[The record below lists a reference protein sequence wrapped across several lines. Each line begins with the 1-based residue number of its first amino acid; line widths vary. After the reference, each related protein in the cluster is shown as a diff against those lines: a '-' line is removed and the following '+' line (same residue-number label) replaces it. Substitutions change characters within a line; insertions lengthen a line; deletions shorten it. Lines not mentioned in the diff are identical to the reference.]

1 MHYFAIVGGL
11 VLLIWSA
18 DRFVTGASMAAHH
31 LGVAPLIIGL
41 IIVGFGT
48 SAPEMLVSVT
58 AAMDGAPEL
67 ALGNAIGSDIV
78 NIALIL
84 GLAALISPIAVQS
97 KILRRELPLLIIATA
112 CLGWQL
118 VDGRLSRAEGFVDLA
133 LFSAVIGWS
142 LWLGIREKGDRL
154 DLDISQ
160 EIEIR
165 SMSLRWACFWVVV
178 GLAGLIVSSRLL
190 VWGAVVLAKSM
201 GISDLVVG
209 LTIVAIGTSLPEM
222 ASTVVAAR
230 KGEHD
235 LAVGNIIGSN
245 LFNTLAV
252 VGLAASIE
260 PFSVAAGVL
269 VRDFSVLFL
278 LTVLLLVFGIG
289 LNGKS
294 GRINRLE
301 GSAFLVIYAG
311 YTAWLLLST

>member
-1 MHYFAIVGGL
+1 MHYLAILGGL

-31 LGVAPLIIGL
+31 LGVAPLVIGL
-41 IIVGFGT
+41 VIVGFGT

-58 AAMDGAPEL
+58 AAMDGSPEL

-97 KILRRELPLLIIATA
+97 QILRRELPLLIIATG
-112 CLGWQL
+112 CVGWQL
-118 VDGRLSRAEGFVDLA
+118 MDGRLSRTEGLIDLA
-133 LFSAVIGWS
+133 LFGAVIGWS
-142 LWLGIREKGDRL
+142 VWLGIREKGDS
-154 DLDISQ
+154 LDIDVSQ

-165 SMSLRWACFWVVV
+165 SMTLPWACVWVAI
-178 GLAGLIVSSRLL
+178 GLIGLIVSSRLL
-190 VWGAVVLAKSM
+190 VWGAVILAKSI

-209 LTIVAIGTSLPEM
+209 LTIVAIGTSLPEL

-252 VGLAASIE
+252 VGLAASIK
-260 PFSVAAGVL
+260 PFPVAAGVL
-269 VRDFSVLFL
+269 ARDYSVLIV
-278 LTVLLLVFGIG
+278 LTVLLFIFGIG
-289 LNGKS
+289 MKGTS

-301 GSAFLVIYAG
+301 GAAFLVIYAG
-311 YTAWLLLST
+311 YTAWLLISL

>member
-118 VDGRLSRAEGFVDLA
+118 VDGRLGRDTDGGDEEPGARFDGHVDEFIELA
-133 LFSAVIGWS
+133 L
-142 LWLGIREKGDRL
+142 
-154 DLDISQ
+154 
-160 EIEIR
+160 
-165 SMSLRWACFWVVV
+165 CVVV
-178 GLAGLIVSSRLL
+178 
-190 VWGAVVLAKSM
+190 
-201 GISDLVVG
+201 
-209 LTIVAIGTSLPEM
+209 
-222 ASTVVAAR
+222 AR
-230 KGEHD
+230 K
-235 LAVGNIIGSN
+235 
-245 LFNTLAV
+245 
-252 VGLAASIE
+252 
-260 PFSVAAGVL
+260 
-269 VRDFSVLFL
+269 
-278 LTVLLLVFGIG
+278 
-289 LNGKS
+289 
-294 GRINRLE
+294 
-301 GSAFLVIYAG
+301 
-311 YTAWLLLST
+311 